1 MSGASDS
8 PRGSLGY
15 HKRQSFPMPCTC
27 SVLSGEAVKDV
38 ARVERAFVSELTFPP
53 SRERG
58 PPATQAAPLHGLNG
72 AVFLSNGQGQLETE
86 CV

>member
-8 PRGSLGY
+8 PGAAWGATSI
-15 HKRQSFPMPCTC
+15 SPFPMPCTC

-58 PPATQAAPLHGLNG
+58 LPATQAPPLHGLNG